1 MELETLYVT
10 TRKEWRKWLSSNF
23 DEKHEIWLIY
33 PHKSTGKPV
42 IEYNTAVEEALCFG
56 WIDSL
61 RKSLDDVHSLQKFS
75 VRREKSG
82 YSQPNRER
90 LKWLLERDMVHP
102 SVIEK
107 VKEVLK
113 EEFVFPQDI
122 LDELKKDKETWQ
134 NYQNFSDSYK
144 RIRIA
149 FINVARKNDEVFQ
162 KRLNN
167 FIKHTKAN
175 KLVRGFGG
183 TEKYY

>member
-10 TRKEWRKWLSSNF
+10 TRAEWRKWLSKHF
-23 DEKHEIWLIY
+23 DKKHEVWLIY

-42 IEYNTAVEEALCFG
+42 IKYNTAVEEALCFG

-61 RKSLDDVHSLQKFS
+61 RKSLDDNHSIQKFS

-90 LKWLLERDMVHP
+90 IKWLLERGMIHP
-102 SVIEK
+102 SIIDK

-122 LDELKKDKETWQ
+122 LNELKKDEEVWQ
-134 NYQNFSDSYK
+134 NYQKFSNSYK

-149 FINVARKNDEVFQ
+149 YIETARKREEIFQ
-162 KRLNN
+162 QRLNN

-175 KLVRGFGG
+175 KLIKGFGG
-183 TEKYY
+183 TDKYY